1 MKNRL
6 MPGYFGWIALCLILG
21 LTNCDIIN
29 PEEPSPGIL
38 QLQPFEFQIKDG
50 QGSAQNRITEVWVY
64 ANGNLLG
71 AFAPPTDIYYLD
83 EGPALFT
90 FRPGIRNNGL
100 ADDAIVYPMF
110 ARDTITLDPGPGQA
124 INVQPVTSYLP
135 QAEFGL
141 LADFELGNAF
151 TDNRDTVAASN
162 LVQSDTDVFEGQYAG
177 QMVLSEQA
185 YFIEVGHS
193 VPMSGLPADGKPVY
207 LEFRYKSEVEFSIGI
222 LGINLDGQ
230 SFSNFFYLVKPSEE
244 WNMLYIELTDFIVAS
259 DLPAYKILFRSLY
272 PSNATKAEYNIFLDN
287 IKVVHL

>member
-1 MKNRL
+1 MKNRRIAR
-6 MPGYFGWIALCLILG
+6 YNGWLSISLCLGLG
-21 LTNCDIIN
+21 SCDIIN
-29 PEEPSPGIL
+29 PDEPSPTIL
-38 QLQPFEFQIKDG
+38 QLQPFDFQVQDG
-50 QGSAQNRITEVWVY
+50 QGSAQNKITEVWVY

-71 AFAPPTDIYYLD
+71 AFAPPTDIYYLE
-83 EGPALFT
+83 EGPTLFT

-110 ARDTITLDPGPGQA
+110 DRDTISLDAGPGQTF
-124 INVQPVTSYLP
+124 NVQPVTNYLP

-141 LADFELGNAF
+141 LADFELGNPF
-151 TDNRDTVAASN
+151 TDNRDTVSAST
-162 LVQSDTDVFEGQYAG
+162 LVQSSTDVFEGQFSG
-177 QMVLSEQA
+177 QMVLSEKA

-193 VPMSGLPADGKPVY
+193 VPISGLPADGKPVY
-207 LEFRYKSEVEFSIGI
+207 LEFRYKSEVEFSIGL

-230 SFSNFFYLVKPSEE
+230 SFSNFFYLVKPSAE

-272 PSNATKAEYNIFLDN
+272 PFNATKAEYNIFLDN

>member
-1 MKNRL
+1 MTRHPVCIL
-6 MPGYFGWIALCLILG
+6 MSLYIG
-21 LTNCDIIN
+21 LASCDIIN
-29 PEEPSPGIL
+29 PDEPSPIIL
-38 QLQPFEFQIKDG
+38 QLQPFEFQVQDG
-50 QGSAQNRITEVWVY
+50 QGSAQNKITEVWVY

-71 AFAPPTDIYYLD
+71 AFAPPTDVYYLE
-83 EGPALFT
+83 EGPTLFT
-90 FRPGIRNNGL
+90 LRPGIRNNGL

-110 ARDTITLDPGPGQA
+110 ARDTISLDAGPGQVFS
-124 INVQPVTSYLP
+124 VQPVTNYLP

-151 TDNRDTVAASN
+151 TDNRDTVSASN
-162 LVQSDTDVFEGQYAG
+162 LLQSDADVFEGQYSG
-177 QMVLSEQA
+177 QMILSEEA

-193 VPMSGLPADGKPVY
+193 VPISGLPTDGKPVY

-272 PSNATKAEYNIFLDN
+272 PTNATKPEYNIFLDN